1 MTSNEYFRGTG
12 HALFYTSPNSKKPVV
27 VELILF
33 ISITLHLLAPPPCRL
48 RNLSSGRSFF
58 CCRSTNS
65 MYRPSGSQYFL
76 VRICLPCHPHRPCVV
91 PPPLAWKRER
101 RTHSSYKESLF
112 HLVFLS
118 LVSCFIITAV
128 GGDYWVD
135 SLHWKYDDFPG
146 PMRRLPL
153 AMFYLISHRKLPN

>member
-1 MTSNEYFRGTG
+1 MHFSM
-12 HALFYTSPNSKKPVV
+12 YTSPNSKKPDV

-33 ISITLHLLAPPPCRL
+33 VSITLHLLAPPCRL
-48 RNLSSGRSFF
+48 RNLSFFGRSFF

-76 VRICLPCHPHRPCVV
+76 VRICLTCHPHLASRPSASR
-91 PPPLAWKRER
+91 LEER
-101 RTHSSYKESLF
+101 TEDTHSSYRVLLSLGF
-112 HLVFLS
+112 MS

-146 PMRRLPL
+146 PIRLTPAL
-153 AMFYLISHRKLPN
+153 F